1 MRLSRVY
8 IDAPLK
14 LNALVHLP
22 KETAHYLGNVLRL
35 RVDDELL
42 LFNSQHGEFL
52 ARICAA
58 SKKSLEVELIEVR
71 RELDADDELNRLGL
85 HLILGLSR
93 GDRMDFAVQKSTE
106 LGVTEISPVYT
117 EHGEV
122 RLKPERLEKKLL
134 HWRRIAISACEQSGR
149 LTVPSIHSPIPL
161 ADLAQG
167 SSANKWMLEPSGSDS
182 IPESLVEP
190 VAEPMAEPTANR
202 HIDLLIG
209 PEGGF
214 SPAEIDWARDNGF
227 RIVSL
232 GKRILRTETAPIA
245 ALAILQHKFGD
256 M

>member
-8 IDAPLK
+8 VDTPLE
-14 LNALVHLP
+14 LNTRVTLP

-58 SKKSLEVELIEVR
+58 TKKSVEVELIEVR
-71 RELDADDELNRLGL
+71 RKLDADDKQGRLGL

-106 LGVTEISPVYT
+106 LGVSQISPVYT
-117 EHGEV
+117 EYGEV

-149 LTVPSIHSPIPL
+149 LDVPSIHSPMPL
-161 ADLAQG
+161 ADLPQG
-167 SSANKWMLEPSGSDS
+167 DSANRWMLEPSGSDS
-182 IPESLVEP
+182 IPE
-190 VAEPMAEPTANR
+190 AITDR

-214 SPAEIDWARDNGF
+214 SATEIDWARDNGF
-227 RIVSL
+227 KIVSL
-232 GKRILRTETAPIA
+232 GTRILRTETAPIA

>member
-14 LNALVHLP
+14 LNALVPLP

-58 SKKSLEVELIEVR
+58 TKKSVEVELIEVR
-71 RELDADDELNRLGL
+71 RELDADEEQNRLGL

-149 LTVPSIHSPIPL
+149 LTVPSIHSPMPL

-167 SSANKWMLEPSGSDS
+167 SSANRWMLEPSGSDS
-182 IPESLVEP
+182 IPESI
-190 VAEPMAEPTANR
+190 AEPIAEPITDR